1 LCSHDSFTPRP
12 RVVDLEEYYDEYGD
26 FGFRPNRDLI
36 DHPNG
41 RGKVEKR
48 ILQASLLQ
56 EMRAF
61 NLVVNVVRSRAGN
74 KNYFLI
80 RAPTLSE
87 WAKKVWVPKAVGESD
102 CRGKPVCVSA
112 PDDAFLAP
120 DLRRHDP
127 T

>member
-1 LCSHDSFTPRP
+1 M
-12 RVVDLEEYYDEYGD
+12 DLEEYYDEYGD
-26 FGFRPNRDLI
+26 FGFRPHRDMI
-36 DHPNG
+36 EHPNG

-56 EMRAF
+56 ELRSF

-102 CRGKPVCVSA
+102 CRGTSLCLCP
-112 PDDAFLAP
+112 PDDAWFTHLPRRSGGDITAP
-120 DLRRHDP
+120 F
-127 T
+127 